1 MKVSEFKKLI
11 REEVKKV
18 IKESDRNIMSEAA
31 TLDPAKKYY
40 WFEYY
45 PHQSRTFKAEVAIT
59 GKTLMS
65 LKKLYDGGDVDAGND
80 SAFDKMLAAA
90 SKNKKF
96 YFVDEFFNEYWKQI
110 VKSLAANKTFGDM
123 TDEGTFA
130 ISPNSMEEAKKK
142 VKMIEADNMDLD

>member
-1 MKVSEFKKLI
+1 MKISEFRKLI
-11 REEVKKV
+11 REEVRTV
-18 IKESDRNIMSEAA
+18 MSEAA

-45 PHQSRTFKAEVAIT
+45 PHQSGTMKAEVAIT

-65 LKKLYDGGDVDAGND
+65 LKKLFDADDNA
-80 SAFDKMLAAA
+80 AFDKMLAAA

-96 YFVDEFFNEYWKQI
+96 YFEYEVFDEYWKQI

-123 TDEGTFA
+123 TEEGTFA

-142 VKMIEADNMDLD
+142 VK

>member
-1 MKVSEFKKLI
+1 MKITEFRKLI
-11 REEVKKV
+11 REEV
-18 IKESDRNIMSEAA
+18 RNVMSEAA
-31 TLDPAKKYY
+31 TLDLAKKYY

-45 PHQSRTFKAEVAIT
+45 PHQSGTMKAEVAIT

-65 LKKLYDGGDVDAGND
+65 LKKLFDADD
-80 SAFDKMLAAA
+80 SAGFDKVLDAS

-96 YFVDEFFNEYWKQI
+96 YFTYEFFDEYWKQI

-123 TDEGTFA
+123 TEEGTFA

-142 VKMIEADNMDLD
+142 VKKIEADNMDF

>member
-1 MKVSEFKKLI
+1 MKITEFRKLI
-11 REEVKKV
+11 REEV
-18 IKESDRNIMSEAA
+18 RNVMSEAA

-45 PHQSRTFKAEVAIT
+45 PHQSGTMKAEVAIT

-65 LKKLYDGGDVDAGND
+65 LKKLFDADDNA
-80 SAFDKMLAAA
+80 AFDKMLAAA

-96 YFVDEFFNEYWKQI
+96 YFEYEVFDEYWKQI

-123 TDEGTFA
+123 TEEGTFA

-142 VKMIEADNMDLD
+142 VKKIEADNMDLDD

>member
-1 MKVSEFKKLI
+1 MKITEFRKLI
-11 REEVKKV
+11 REEVRKI
-18 IKESDRNIMSEAA
+18 IKESDRTVMSEAA

-45 PHQSRTFKAEVAIT
+45 PHQSGTMKAEVAIT

-65 LKKLYDGGDVDAGND
+65 LKKLFDADDNA
-80 SAFDKMLAAA
+80 AFDKMLAAA

-96 YFVDEFFNEYWKQI
+96 YFEYEVFDEYWKQI

-123 TDEGTFA
+123 TEEGTFA

-142 VKMIEADNMDLD
+142 VKKIEADNMDLD

>member
-1 MKVSEFKKLI
+1 MKISEFRKLI
-11 REEVKKV
+11 REEVRKI
-18 IKESDRNIMSEAA
+18 IKESDRTVMSEAA

-45 PHQSRTFKAEVAIT
+45 PHQSGTMKAEVAIT

-65 LKKLYDGGDVDAGND
+65 LKKLFDADDNA
-80 SAFDKMLAAA
+80 AFDKMLAAA

-96 YFVDEFFNEYWKQI
+96 YFEYEVFDEYWKQI

-123 TDEGTFA
+123 TEEGTFA

-142 VKMIEADNMDLD
+142 VKKIEADNMDFD

>member
-1 MKVSEFKKLI
+1 MKVSEFRKLI
-11 REEVKKV
+11 REEVRKIV
-18 IKESDRNIMSEAA
+18 KEADRNVMSEAA

-45 PHQSRTFKAEVAIT
+45 PHQSGTLKAEVAIT

-65 LKKLYDGGDVDAGND
+65 LKKLFDAGED
-80 SAFDKMLAAA
+80 AAFDKMLAAA

-96 YFVDEFFNEYWKQI
+96 YFDAEVFDEYWKQI

-123 TDEGTFA
+123 TEEGTFA

-142 VKMIEADNMDLD
+142 VKKIEADNMDFD

>member
-1 MKVSEFKKLI
+1 MKLSEFKKLI
-11 REEVKKV
+11 REEVRKV
-18 IKESDRNIMSEAA
+18 IKESDRNVMSEAA

-45 PHQSRTFKAEVAIT
+45 PHQSGTMKAEVAIT

-65 LKKLYDGGDVDAGND
+65 LKKLFDAGED
-80 SAFDKMLAAA
+80 AAFDKMLATA

-96 YFVDEFFNEYWKQI
+96 YFEYEFFDEFWKQI
-110 VKSLAANKTFGDM
+110 TKALAAGKVFGDM
-123 TDEGTFA
+123 TEEGTFA

-142 VKMIEADNMDLD
+142 VKKIEADNMDF

>member
-1 MKVSEFKKLI
+1 MKISEFKKLI
-11 REEVKKV
+11 REEV
-18 IKESDRNIMSEAA
+18 RNVMSEAA

-45 PHQSRTFKAEVAIT
+45 PHQSGTMKAEVVVT

-65 LKKLYDGGDVDAGND
+65 LKKLFDADD
-80 SAFDKMLAAA
+80 SAGFDKVLDAA

-96 YFVDEFFNEYWKQI
+96 YFAYEVFDEYWKKI
-110 VKSLAANKTFGDM
+110 TKSLAAGKVFGDM
-123 TDEGTFA
+123 TEEGSFA

-142 VKMIEADNMDLD
+142 VKKIEADNMDF

>member
-1 MKVSEFKKLI
+1 MKITEFKKLI
-11 REEVKKV
+11 REEV
-18 IKESDRNIMSEAA
+18 RNVMSEAA
-31 TLDPAKKYY
+31 TLDLAKKYY

-45 PHQSRTFKAEVAIT
+45 PHQSGTMKAEVAIT

-65 LKKLYDGGDVDAGND
+65 LKKLFDADD
-80 SAFDKMLAAA
+80 SAGFDKVLDAS

-96 YFVDEFFNEYWKQI
+96 YFTYEFFDEYWKQI

-123 TDEGTFA
+123 TEEGTFA

-142 VKMIEADNMDLD
+142 VKKIEADNMDF

>member
-1 MKVSEFKKLI
+1 MKISEFRKLI
-11 REEVKKV
+11 REEVKKI
-18 IKESDRNIMSEAA
+18 IKESDRTVMSEAA

-45 PHQSRTFKAEVAIT
+45 PHQSGTMKAEVAIT

-65 LKKLYDGGDVDAGND
+65 LKKLFDADDNA
-80 SAFDKMLAAA
+80 AFDKMLAAA

-96 YFVDEFFNEYWKQI
+96 YFEYEVFDEYWKQI

-123 TDEGTFA
+123 TEEGTFA

-142 VKMIEADNMDLD
+142 VKKIEADNMDFD

>member
-1 MKVSEFKKLI
+1 MKITEFRKLI
-11 REEVKKV
+11 REEVRKI
-18 IKESDRNIMSEAA
+18 IKESDRTVMSEAA

-45 PHQSRTFKAEVAIT
+45 PHQSGTMKAEVAIT

-65 LKKLYDGGDVDAGND
+65 LKKLFDADDNA
-80 SAFDKMLAAA
+80 AFDKMLAAA

-96 YFVDEFFNEYWKQI
+96 YFEYEVFDEYWKQI

-123 TDEGTFA
+123 TEEGTFA

-142 VKMIEADNMDLD
+142 VKKIEADNMDLDD

>member
-1 MKVSEFKKLI
+1 MNKQEFKQLI
-11 REEVKKV
+11 REEIRKV
-18 IKESDRNIMSEAA
+18 LKEAN

-45 PHQSRTFKAEVAIT
+45 PHQSGTLKAEVAIT

-65 LKKLYDGGDVDAGND
+65 LKKLYDAGEDA
-80 SAFDKMLAAA
+80 AFDKMLATA

-96 YFVDEFFNEYWKQI
+96 YFEAEFFDEFWKQI
-110 VKSLAANKTFGDM
+110 TKALAAGKVFGDM
-123 TDEGTFA
+123 TEEGSFA

-142 VKMIEADNMDLD
+142 VKKIEADNMDMDF

>member
-1 MKVSEFKKLI
+1 MKITEFKKLI
-11 REEVKKV
+11 REEVRKI
-18 IKESDRNIMSEAA
+18 IKESDRNVMSEAA

-45 PHQSRTFKAEVAIT
+45 PHQSGTMKAEVAIT

-65 LKKLYDGGDVDAGND
+65 LKKLFDADD
-80 SAFDKMLAAA
+80 SAGFDKVLDAA

-96 YFVDEFFNEYWKQI
+96 YFTYEFFDEYWKQI
-110 VKSLAANKTFGDM
+110 TKSLAANKTFGDM
-123 TDEGTFA
+123 TEEGTFA

-142 VKMIEADNMDLD
+142 VKKIEADNMDF

>member
-1 MKVSEFKKLI
+1 
-11 REEVKKV
+11 
-18 IKESDRNIMSEAA
+18 MSEAA
-31 TLDPAKKYY
+31 TLDLAKKYY

-45 PHQSRTFKAEVAIT
+45 PHQSGTMKAEVAIT

-65 LKKLYDGGDVDAGND
+65 LKKLFDADD
-80 SAFDKMLAAA
+80 SAGFDKVLDAS

-96 YFVDEFFNEYWKQI
+96 YFTYEFFDEYWKQI

-123 TDEGTFA
+123 TEEGTFA

-142 VKMIEADNMDLD
+142 VKKIEADNMDF

>member
-1 MKVSEFKKLI
+1 MKISEFRKLI
-11 REEVKKV
+11 REEVRKV
-18 IKESDRNIMSEAA
+18 IKEADRNVMSEAA

-45 PHQSRTFKAEVAIT
+45 PHQSGTMKAEVAIT

-65 LKKLYDGGDVDAGND
+65 LKKLFDADDNA
-80 SAFDKMLAAA
+80 AFDKMLAAA

-96 YFVDEFFNEYWKQI
+96 YFEYEVFDEYWKQI

-123 TDEGTFA
+123 TEEGTFA
-130 ISPNSMEEAKKK
+130 ISPNSLEEAQKK
-142 VKMIEADNMDLD
+142 VKKIEADNMDFD

>member
-1 MKVSEFKKLI
+1 MGVNFLKELI
-11 REEVKKV
+11 REEVRQI
-18 IKESDRNIMSEAA
+18 IKESGRNVMSEAA

-45 PHQSRTFKAEVAIT
+45 PHQSGTLKAEVAIT

-65 LKKLYDGGDVDAGND
+65 LKKLFDAGED
-80 SAFDKMLAAA
+80 AAFDKMLAAA

-96 YFVDEFFNEYWKQI
+96 YFDAEVFDEYWKQI

-123 TDEGTFA
+123 TEEGSFA

-142 VKMIEADNMDLD
+142 VKKIEADNMDLD

>member
-1 MKVSEFKKLI
+1 MKITEFRKLI
-11 REEVKKV
+11 REEVRKI
-18 IKESDRNIMSEAA
+18 IKESDRTVMSEAA

-45 PHQSRTFKAEVAIT
+45 PHQSGTMKAEVAIT

-65 LKKLYDGGDVDAGND
+65 LKKLFDADDNA
-80 SAFDKMLAAA
+80 AFDKMLAAA

-96 YFVDEFFNEYWKQI
+96 YFEYEVFDEYWKQI
-110 VKSLAANKTFGDM
+110 VKSLAANKTLGDM
-123 TDEGTFA
+123 TEEGTFA

-142 VKMIEADNMDLD
+142 VKKIEADNMDFD

>member
-1 MKVSEFKKLI
+1 MKISEFRKLI
-11 REEVKKV
+11 REEVRTV
-18 IKESDRNIMSEAA
+18 MSEAA

-45 PHQSRTFKAEVAIT
+45 PHQSGTMKAEVAIT

-65 LKKLYDGGDVDAGND
+65 LKKLFDADDNA
-80 SAFDKMLAAA
+80 AFDKMLAAA

-96 YFVDEFFNEYWKQI
+96 YFEYEVFDEYWKQI

-123 TDEGTFA
+123 TEEGTFA

-142 VKMIEADNMDLD
+142 VKKIEADNMDLDD

>member
-1 MKVSEFKKLI
+1 MKITEFRKLI
-11 REEVKKV
+11 REEVRKI
-18 IKESDRNIMSEAA
+18 IKESDRTVMSEAA

-45 PHQSRTFKAEVAIT
+45 PHQSGTMKAEVAIT

-65 LKKLYDGGDVDAGND
+65 LKKLFDADDNA
-80 SAFDKMLAAA
+80 AFDKMLAAA

-96 YFVDEFFNEYWKQI
+96 YFEYEVFDEYWKQI

-123 TDEGTFA
+123 TEEGTFA

-142 VKMIEADNMDLD
+142 VKKIEADNMDFD

>member
-1 MKVSEFKKLI
+1 MKISEFRKLI
-11 REEVKKV
+11 REEVRKI
-18 IKESDRNIMSEAA
+18 IKESDRTVMSEAA

-45 PHQSRTFKAEVAIT
+45 PHQSGTMKAEVAIT

-65 LKKLYDGGDVDAGND
+65 LKKLFDADDNA
-80 SAFDKMLAAA
+80 AFDKMLAAA

-96 YFVDEFFNEYWKQI
+96 YFEYEVFDEYWKQI

-123 TDEGTFA
+123 TEEGTFA

-142 VKMIEADNMDLD
+142 VKKIEADNMDLDD

>member
-1 MKVSEFKKLI
+1 MKITEFRKLI
-11 REEVKKV
+11 REEV
-18 IKESDRNIMSEAA
+18 RNVMSEAA
-31 TLDPAKKYY
+31 TLDLAKKYY

-45 PHQSRTFKAEVAIT
+45 PHQSGTMKAEVAIT

-65 LKKLYDGGDVDAGND
+65 LKKLFDADDNA
-80 SAFDKMLAAA
+80 AFDKMLAAA

-96 YFVDEFFNEYWKQI
+96 YFEYEVFDEYWKQI

-123 TDEGTFA
+123 TEEGTFA

-142 VKMIEADNMDLD
+142 VKKIEADNMDLD

>member
-1 MKVSEFKKLI
+1 MKITEFRKLI
-11 REEVKKV
+11 REEVRTV
-18 IKESDRNIMSEAA
+18 MSEAA

-45 PHQSRTFKAEVAIT
+45 PHQSGTMKAEVAIT

-65 LKKLYDGGDVDAGND
+65 LKKLFDADDNA
-80 SAFDKMLAAA
+80 AFDKMLAAA

-96 YFVDEFFNEYWKQI
+96 YFEYEVFDEYWKQI

-123 TDEGTFA
+123 TEEGSFA

-142 VKMIEADNMDLD
+142 VKKIEADNMDFD

>member
-11 REEVKKV
+11 REEVRKV

-45 PHQSRTFKAEVAIT
+45 PHQSRTYKAEVAIT

-65 LKKLYDGGDVDAGND
+65 LKKLFDAGD
-80 SAFDKMLAAA
+80 DTAFDKMLAAA
-90 SKNKKF
+90 SKNKEF
-96 YFVDEFFNEYWKQI
+96 YFAYEFFDEYWKQI
-110 VKSLAANKTFGDM
+110 VKSLAKNKTFGGM
-123 TDEGTFA
+123 TEEGTFA

-142 VKMIEADNMDLD
+142 VTKIEADNMDLD

>member
-1 MKVSEFKKLI
+1 MKISEFRKLI
-11 REEVKKV
+11 REEV
-18 IKESDRNIMSEAA
+18 RNVMSEAA
-31 TLDPAKKYY
+31 TLDLAKKYY

-45 PHQSRTFKAEVAIT
+45 PHQSGTMKAEVVIT

-65 LKKLYDGGDVDAGND
+65 LKKLFDADD
-80 SAFDKMLAAA
+80 SAEFDKVLDAA

-96 YFVDEFFNEYWKQI
+96 YFTYEFFDEFWKQI

-123 TDEGTFA
+123 TEEGTFA

-142 VKMIEADNMDLD
+142 VKQIEADNMDF

>member
-1 MKVSEFKKLI
+1 MKITEFRKLI
-11 REEVKKV
+11 REEVRTV
-18 IKESDRNIMSEAA
+18 MSEAA

-45 PHQSRTFKAEVAIT
+45 PHQSGTMKAEVAIT

-65 LKKLYDGGDVDAGND
+65 LKKLFDADDNA
-80 SAFDKMLAAA
+80 AFDKMLAAA

-96 YFVDEFFNEYWKQI
+96 YFEYEVFDEYWKQI

-123 TDEGTFA
+123 TEEGTFA

-142 VKMIEADNMDLD
+142 VKKIEADNMDLDD

>member
-1 MKVSEFKKLI
+1 
-11 REEVKKV
+11 
-18 IKESDRNIMSEAA
+18 MSEAA
-31 TLDPAKKYY
+31 TLDLAKKYY

-45 PHQSRTFKAEVAIT
+45 PHQSGTMKAEVAIT

-65 LKKLYDGGDVDAGND
+65 LKKLFDADD
-80 SAFDKMLAAA
+80 SAGFDKVLDAA

-96 YFVDEFFNEYWKQI
+96 YFTYEFFDEYWKQI

-123 TDEGTFA
+123 TEEGTFA

-142 VKMIEADNMDLD
+142 VKKIEADNMDF

>member
-1 MKVSEFKKLI
+1 MKISEFRKLI
-11 REEVKKV
+11 REEVRTV
-18 IKESDRNIMSEAA
+18 MSEAA

-45 PHQSRTFKAEVAIT
+45 PHQSGTMKAEVAIT

-65 LKKLYDGGDVDAGND
+65 LKKLFDADDNA
-80 SAFDKMLAAA
+80 AFDKMLAAA

-96 YFVDEFFNEYWKQI
+96 YFEYEVFDEYWKQI

-123 TDEGTFA
+123 TEEGTFA

-142 VKMIEADNMDLD
+142 VKKIEADNMDLD